1 MESPP
6 PITRARRSRV
16 VYGTLVAATVLL
28 GLGSRRYAD
37 ACPDAVRLY
46 VGDVLW
52 AAMVY
57 FAAATVWPAATVRR
71 LVIATAVFSLVI
83 EASQLYHA
91 PWIDAVRATRPGG
104 LVLGFG
110 FRLSDIVCYAIGVGL
125 AALMDAWSLR
135 RGRRE
140 DIVS

>member
-1 MESPP
+1 MTG
-6 PITRARRSRV
+6 INRRSFV
-16 VYGTLVAATVLL
+16 KMSAGAA
-28 GLGSRRYAD
+28 
-37 ACPDAVRLY
+37 
-46 VGDVLW
+46 
-52 AAMVY
+52 
-57 FAAATVWPAATVRR
+57 
-71 LVIATAVFSLVI
+71 
-83 EASQLYHA
+83 
-91 PWIDAVRATRPGG
+91 GG